1 MKRSEIG
8 KHLVVDPKVC
18 HGKLTFKG
26 TRVPVSTVLTFL
38 SMGDSIDSILRNWP
52 ELSREAVEE
61 AIRWTADLIHEK
73 YKTKTARMG
82 KVARVNS
89 ARIEY
94 MQVKD
99 ETVHALKWPGPRR
112 NR

>member
-8 KHLVVDPKVC
+8 KHLTADPKVC

-38 SMGDSIDSILRNWP
+38 STGDSIDDILRNWP

-61 AIRWTADLIHEK
+61 AVRWAAVLIHERYPGK
-73 YKTKTARMG
+73 IKKTG
-82 KVARVNS
+82 K
-89 ARIEY
+89 
-94 MQVKD
+94 
-99 ETVHALKWPGPRR
+99 PREFAHL
-112 NR
+112 

>member
-18 HGKLTFKG
+18 HGKLTFRG

-38 SMGDSIDSILRNWP
+38 GMGNSIDDILRNWP

-61 AIRWTADLIHEK
+61 AIRLAADCVHERYSGIK
-73 YKTKTARMG
+73 KKPG
-82 KVARVNS
+82 K
-89 ARIEY
+89 
-94 MQVKD
+94 
-99 ETVHALKWPGPRR
+99 PREFAYV
-112 NR
+112 